1 MGRTLNKEQFET
13 LCKQIGMKLSLQDRG
28 VHVAGVFENNDSDTV
43 IGWAVLDSDNNVVK
57 KYNSIEDLF
66 NEYGK

>member
-1 MGRTLNKEQFET
+1 
-13 LCKQIGMKLSLQDRG
+13 MKLSLQDRG